1 MTCDRYKSTT
11 LGISIIEVNLCAG
24 LDFANGAAVK
34 IVIREQEFLNC
45 KDLLDSHYG
54 DCMKYYDEEK
64 MIATR
69 KAFEAEVLT
78 WKGVSSRPMMGCLC
92 YFYNRKFI
100 GFLVT
105 DGIVLMK
112 LSEKDQ
118 TVLKEKFGGKP
129 FEMAGQ
135 TGRLWVTPL
144 KGPKDVRSVM
154 PFVRK
159 RYDEVLSTSAKT

>member
-1 MTCDRYKSTT
+1 MSE
-11 LGISIIEVNLCAG
+11 IQ
-24 LDFANGAAVK
+24 K
-34 IVIREQEFLNC
+34 IF
-45 KDLLDSHYG
+45 DS
-54 DCMKYYDEEK
+54 
-64 MIATR
+64 
-69 KAFEAEVLT
+69 EVLK

-112 LSEKDQ
+112 LQEKDQ
-118 TVLKEKFGGKP
+118 AIVKEKFGGKP

-144 KGPKDVRSVM
+144 KGPKDVKSVM
-154 PFVRK
+154 PFGRK
-159 RYDEVLSTSAKT
+159 RYGDVSSARAKS

>member
-1 MTCDRYKSTT
+1 
-11 LGISIIEVNLCAG
+11 LGRSLV
-24 LDFANGAAVK
+24 
-34 IVIREQEFLNC
+34 
-45 KDLLDSHYG
+45 SPSG
-54 DCMKYYDEEK
+54 DCLKYYDEEK
-64 MIATR
+64 MIEIQ
-69 KAFEAEVLT
+69 KAFEAEVLK

-118 TVLKEKFGGKP
+118 TSLKEKFGGKP

-144 KGPKDVRSVM
+144 KGPRDVRSVM

-159 RYDEVLSTSAKT
+159 RYEDVSSNPAKT

>member
-1 MTCDRYKSTT
+1 VDASEGENSYQRRIPDR
-11 LGISIIEVNLCAG
+11 LGRS
-24 LDFANGAAVK
+24 LDPP
-34 IVIREQEFLNC
+34 
-45 KDLLDSHYG
+45 SG
-54 DCMKYYDEEK
+54 DCLKYYNEEK
-64 MIATR
+64 MIQIQ
-69 KAFEAEVLT
+69 KAFEAEVLK
-78 WKGVSSRPMMGCLC
+78 WKGVSFRPMMGCLC

-118 TVLKEKFGGKP
+118 TSLKEKFGGKP

-144 KGPKDVRSVM
+144 KGPRDVRSVM

-159 RYDEVLSTSAKT
+159 RYEEVSSNPAKT

>member
-1 MTCDRYKSTT
+1 
-11 LGISIIEVNLCAG
+11 
-24 LDFANGAAVK
+24 
-34 IVIREQEFLNC
+34 
-45 KDLLDSHYG
+45 
-54 DCMKYYDEEK
+54 MKYYDEET
-64 MIATR
+64 MIETR
-69 KAFEAEVLT
+69 KAFEAEVRT

-100 GFLVT
+100 CFLVT

-118 TVLKEKFGGKP
+118 TSLKEKFGGKP

-135 TGRLWVTPL
+135 SGKLWVTPL
-144 KGPKDVRSVM
+144 KGPRDVRSVI

-159 RYDEVLSTSAKT
+159 RFEEVSSTHAKT

>member
-1 MTCDRYKSTT
+1 
-11 LGISIIEVNLCAG
+11 
-24 LDFANGAAVK
+24 
-34 IVIREQEFLNC
+34 
-45 KDLLDSHYG
+45 
-54 DCMKYYDEEK
+54 
-64 MIATR
+64 MIDIQ
-69 KAFEAEVLT
+69 KAFEAKVLK

-118 TVLKEKFGGKP
+118 TSLKEKFGGKQ

-144 KGPKDVRSVM
+144 KGPKDVRPVM

-159 RYDEVLSTSAKT
+159 RYEEASSTPAKT

>member
-1 MTCDRYKSTT
+1 
-11 LGISIIEVNLCAG
+11 
-24 LDFANGAAVK
+24 
-34 IVIREQEFLNC
+34 
-45 KDLLDSHYG
+45 
-54 DCMKYYDEEK
+54 MKE
-64 MIATR
+64 TQ
-69 KAFEAEVLT
+69 KAFDAEVLT

-105 DGIVLMK
+105 NGIVVMK

-118 TVLKEKFGGKP
+118 TAIKEKFGGKP

-144 KGPKDVRSVM
+144 MGPKDVRSVI

-159 RYDEVLSTSAKT
+159 RYEEVSSIHAKT

>member
-1 MTCDRYKSTT
+1 MAEIRKT
-11 LGISIIEVNLCAG
+11 L
-24 LDFANGAAVK
+24 
-34 IVIREQEFLNC
+34 
-45 KDLLDSHYG
+45 
-54 DCMKYYDEEK
+54 EK
-64 MIATR
+64 EILKWM
-69 KAFEAEVLT
+69 
-78 WKGVSSRPMMGCLC
+78 GVTSKPMMGCLC
-92 YFYNRKFI
+92 YFYKRKFI

-118 TVLKEKFGGKP
+118 KEIKEKFGGKP

-144 KGPKDVRSVM
+144 SSSKEVESVM

-159 RYDEVLSTSAKT
+159 RYEDVSSTS